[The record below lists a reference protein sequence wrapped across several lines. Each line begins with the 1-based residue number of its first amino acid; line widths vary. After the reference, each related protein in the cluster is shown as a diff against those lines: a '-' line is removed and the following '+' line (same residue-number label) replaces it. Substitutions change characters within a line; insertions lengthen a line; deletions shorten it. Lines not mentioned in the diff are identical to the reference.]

1 MTSIHPLLEP
11 ITIADVPLRNRVVV
25 APMSRVSTAGDG
37 VPTETMAAYYADYA
51 RGGFGLVI
59 SEGTYTDHAHSQA
72 YANQPAIVTDTQVR
86 AWARV
91 ADRVH
96 DAGGRMFLQ
105 LMHAGALVQ
114 GTHHRDVAIAPSAIR
129 PKGRKLV
136 GYGGHGRY
144 ALPREMTAAD
154 IAEAVAGFAASAAR
168 ARTAGFDGV
177 EVHAANGYLLDQFL
191 TTYTNR
197 RTDGYGGPAANRTRA
212 LVEVINAIHGAAGD
226 DFPVG
231 VRVSQ
236 VKVNDLEYRWSGQ
249 AEAEGIF
256 ASLRAASPAYIH
268 VASEGAHWDA
278 TSFLAPGVSIT
289 GVARRA
295 AGVPVIANGGMHDPV
310 LGSRLLYE
318 EHADLVSIG
327 HGALANPDWPARLA
341 DGRACEP
348 FDAAMLRPEVTIEN
362 TERWRQR
369 RREPQANEARE
380 AALRRLSLRGDRV
393 ADGHFS
399 ACVGT
404 E

>member
-1 MTSIHPLLEP
+1 MNPLLEP
-11 ITIADVPLRNRVVV
+11 VRIADVPLRNRVAV

-37 VPTETMAAYYADYA
+37 VPTDGMAAYYAGFA

-72 YANQPAIVTDTQVR
+72 YADQPAIVTDAQVR

-96 DAGGRMFLQ
+96 EAGGRVFLQ
-105 LMHAGALVQ
+105 LMHAGALIQ
-114 GTHHRDVAIAPSAIR
+114 GNRHRTVAVAPSAVQ
-129 PKGRKLV
+129 PKGRKLL
-136 GYGGHGRY
+136 GYGGDGPY
-144 ALPREMTAAD
+144 ALPRELTAAD
-154 IAEAVAGFAASAAR
+154 IAEAIAGFAAGAAR

-197 RTDGYGGPAANRTRA
+197 RTDGYGGSAANRARV
-212 LVEVINAIHGAAGD
+212 LVEVVDAIHAAAGA

-236 VKVNDLEYRWSGQ
+236 VKVNDLEYRWSGP
-249 AEAEGIF
+249 AEAEAVF
-256 ASLRAASPAYIH
+256 ATLSAARPAYVH

-289 GVARRA
+289 AVARRA
-295 AGVPVIANGGMHDPV
+295 TGVPVIANGGMHDPD
-310 LGSRLLYE
+310 LAARLLRDG
-318 EHADLVSIG
+318 HADLVSLG

-341 DGRACEP
+341 AGEAFEP

-362 TERWRQR
+362 AERWRLSRLEQR
-369 RREPQANEARE
+369 
-380 AALRRLSLRGDRV
+380 AA
-393 ADGHFS
+393 
-399 ACVGT
+399 
-404 E
+404 